1 MEYLEWLL
9 MALAGVGSGAYGV
22 LVGAGGG
29 FILSPILLLL
39 PDAEPERVAGTVLA
53 AIAINSALV
62 ALTYRGVRVVDYR
75 SGLLFAGAA
84 APGAVIGAIGVGAAP
99 PGLFRTAFG
108 VLLILLAVQLA
119 VRPYVVRARG
129 DGEQRSLGRF
139 RRLLAKTR
147 RGRLIRT
154 RDGQE
159 YEYEFNEALATSFN
173 VALGFL
179 SGFFGIGGGFL
190 RTPVLVLAFGF
201 PARVAAATSVF
212 ALAIYG
218 TAGAVIHGVQGH
230 IEWFPMLVFAGVG
243 LTVGGQIGARISRYV
258 RGIWVL
264 RMLLVVVL
272 ALGIQL
278 VWAGQ
283 AERLTEIWAGVVSWI

>member
-9 MALAGVGSGAYGV
+9 MAVAGVGSGAYGV

-84 APGAVIGAIGVGAAP
+84 VPGAIIGAIGVGAAP
-99 PGLFRTAFG
+99 PELFRTAFG
-108 VLLILLAVQLA
+108 VLLILLAVQWA
-119 VRPYVVRARG
+119 IRPYLLRAG
-129 DGEQRSLGRF
+129 QGR
-139 RRLLAKTR
+139 RPRRLQRLLAVTR

-159 YEYEFNEALATSFN
+159 YKYEFNEALATSFN

-190 RTPVLVLAFGF
+190 RTPILVLAFGF

-218 TAGAVIHGVQGH
+218 TAGAVVHGVQGN

-272 ALGIQL
+272 TLGIQL
-278 VWAGQ
+278 VWRG
-283 AERLTEIWAGVVSWI
+283 IWG

>member
-1 MEYLEWLL
+1 

-29 FILSPILLLL
+29 FILSPVLLLL
-39 PDAEPERVAGTVLA
+39 PNAEPEKVAGTVLA
-53 AIAINSALV
+53 AIAVNSALV
-62 ALTYRGVRVVDYR
+62 AWTYRDVRVVDYR
-75 SGLLFAGAA
+75 SGLLFAAA
-84 APGAVIGAIGVGAAP
+84 AVPGAVIGAIGVGATP
-99 PGLFRTAFG
+99 PELFRTAFG
-108 VLLILLAVQLA
+108 VLLILLGAQLA
-119 VRPYVVRARG
+119 IRPYVVRGGR
-129 DGEQRSLGRF
+129 DGKPRRF
-139 RRLLAKTR
+139 KRLLAITR
-147 RGRLIRT
+147 RGRRIRT

-159 YEYEFNEALATSFN
+159 YDYEFNETLATSFN

-190 RTPVLVLAFGF
+190 RTPILILAFGF

-218 TAGAVIHGVQGH
+218 TAGAAIHGVQGH

-243 LTVGGQIGARISRYV
+243 LTIGGQIGARISRYV
-258 RGIWVL
+258 RGVWVL

-278 VWAGQ
+278 VWAG
-283 AERLTEIWAGVVSWI
+283 LFG